1 MNENKKLAQNTAFL
15 YLRMLVT
22 MIISLFTSRV
32 VLQTLGEID
41 FGIYNIVGGIVIL
54 FSFLNATLSTATQ
67 RFISY
72 ELGKK
77 NYSRV
82 HEIFSISMTSYFII
96 SLIIILLCETIGLY
110 FLNTQINIPKERIYA
125 ANWVYQFSILAF
137 ICNIIRVPYSASIIA
152 YEKMNF
158 YAYSSII
165 EISLKLVIVYLL
177 YFMNFDKLILY
188 SFLMFLT
195 IFFVTILYKVYSNKN
210 IQTTKYFHF
219 WEKQLFYKIVKF
231 SGWSALGSFSV
242 LSVQQGL
249 NILLNIFWGISINAA
264 IGIANQVSS
273 AVYQFVTNFQLAF
286 NPQIIKSYSSG
297 EINRFQSLVFCSS
310 KISFFLLLFIG
321 LPIIVN
327 IDFILH
333 LWLGDTPIYT
343 SEFVSVMLIYMA
355 IDAIAAPLWLSAQA
369 QGDIKR
375 YQITLSCI
383 LFLNLPLA
391 YIAIKLGLS
400 PIIVWGTR
408 LLINISSFI
417 YRCNYTRKYINLNIR
432 LFITNVLSKI
442 LLVTIISFPVTY
454 FVKSLFSNWEA
465 LISSSITSCIILGFT
480 IYYIGLTKQER
491 YFTNELIKSKIR

>member
-1 MNENKKLAQNTAFL
+1 
-15 YLRMLVT
+15 
-22 MIISLFTSRV
+22 
-32 VLQTLGEID
+32 
-41 FGIYNIVGGIVIL
+41 
-54 FSFLNATLSTATQ
+54 
-67 RFISY
+67 
-72 ELGKK
+72 
-77 NYSRV
+77 
-82 HEIFSISMTSYFII
+82 
-96 SLIIILLCETIGLY
+96 
-110 FLNTQINIPKERIYA
+110 
-125 ANWVYQFSILAF
+125 
-137 ICNIIRVPYSASIIA
+137 
-152 YEKMNF
+152 
-158 YAYSSII
+158 
-165 EISLKLVIVYLL
+165 
-177 YFMNFDKLILY
+177 MNFDKLILY

-249 NILLNIFWGISINAA
+249 NILLNIFWGVSINAA

-321 LPIIVN
+321 LPIIIN